1 MAVRSGWFL
10 PALAALAGC
19 TALHNEAPSIPAIA
33 AAPLPDSRYT
43 QEPLPRV
50 RGAAAW
56 RPAAVEHVLN
66 LDGQRCTVVD
76 LAVRCAAPA
85 PAGGPLAEHPAD
97 PFAPGVTAP
106 APSSCDAAAFS
117 SSDSPRWLKP
127 SPPWNAAVAHRGRS
141 LPHAA
146 ALRRR

>member
-1 MAVRSGWFL
+1 MAVRSGWLL
-10 PALAALAGC
+10 PALTVLAGC
-19 TALHNEAPSIPAIA
+19 AALRNDAPPIPAIA

-76 LAVRCAAPA
+76 LAVRC
-85 PAGGPLAEHPAD
+85 
-97 PFAPGVTAP
+97 T
-106 APSSCDAAAFS
+106 
-117 SSDSPRWLKP
+117 
-127 SPPWNAAVAHRGRS
+127 SPPS
-141 LPHAA
+141 AA
-146 ALRRR
+146 ALGVEAAIGAASAETTDVDAVDFGSVE

>member
-1 MAVRSGWFL
+1 MVVRSGWFL

-19 TALHNEAPSIPAIA
+19 TALHNAALPIPAIA

-76 LAVRCAAPA
+76 LAVRCTSPASAGTALAA
-85 PAGGPLAEHPAD
+85 
-97 PFAPGVTAP
+97 
-106 APSSCDAAAFS
+106 DAATDAAS
-117 SSDSPRWLKP
+117 AQTTDVDAVDSG
-127 SPPWNAAVAHRGRS
+127 SVE
-141 LPHAA
+141 
-146 ALRRR
+146 

>member
-19 TALHNEAPSIPAIA
+19 TALRNAALPIPTIA

-50 RGAAAW
+50 RGSAAW

-76 LAVRCAAPA
+76 LAARCTSSA
-85 PAGGPLAEHPAD
+85 
-97 PFAPGVTAP
+97 TA
-106 APSSCDAAAFS
+106 
-117 SSDSPRWLKP
+117 
-127 SPPWNAAVAHRGRS
+127 
-141 LPHAA
+141 AA
-146 ALRRR
+146 ALAVDAAVGAASAETTDVHAVDSGSVE